1 MRAEVLSARVR
12 VRVRVFPPFPSTLN
26 KGGRVGGKR
35 QRETEEG
42 VGDSWLEK
50 RVARNGGKMCN

>member
-1 MRAEVLSARVR
+1 MRE
-12 VRVRVFPPFPSTLN
+12 
-26 KGGRVGGKR
+26 KGRREKERGERGRGR
-35 QRETEEG
+35 SREG